1 MESPGWSS
9 EHLLVVLTAL
19 AVLVVGLVAPV
30 SASPPM
36 LREAEPVVT
45 GAAGVGDGDELL
57 AGAAVAVAPTTV
69 PPAPSQTMPPIPTTT
84 LPDPTEI
91 PVGSGEGRRI
101 VYCNSCQRV
110 WLVGEDG
117 ELDHTWL
124 VSGRKWVPD
133 LGEYEVFG
141 KSEHTQNMFYP
152 EIEMNWMVRFTIS
165 PNGKNNI
172 GFHEI
177 PTKNGVP
184 MQTEDQLGTHQSG
197 GCIRLAPEAAKTLYD
212 WADIG
217 TKVVVI
223 A

>member
-1 MESPGWSS
+1 M
-9 EHLLVVLTAL
+9 VVTAL

-30 SASPPM
+30 RASQPV
-36 LREAEPVVT
+36 LREAEPTST
-45 GAAGVGDGDELL
+45 GSVALGDGDELL
-57 AGAAVAVAPTTV
+57 ADPASTAPTT
-69 PPAPSQTMPPIPTTT
+69 APTMPPIPTTAP
-84 LPDPTEI
+84 PDPTDI
-91 PVGSGEGRRI
+91 PKGSGEGRRI

-110 WLVGEDG
+110 WLVNDDG
-117 ELDHTWL
+117 GLDHTWL

-133 LGEYEVFG
+133 LGEFEVFG
-141 KSEHTQNMFYP
+141 KSERTQNMFYP

-165 PNGKNNI
+165 PNGKNYI

-184 MQTEDQLGTHQSG
+184 MQTEEQLGTHQSG
-197 GCIRLAPEAAKTLYD
+197 GCIRLAPQAAKTLYD

-223 A
+223 P